1 MDLEVKEISNRRSKL
16 EITLS
21 VLKAIESGIDKPTR
35 IMYSANMSW
44 NPTQKV
50 LERLVQ
56 EGHIQVTEEF
66 GNKRAKKRYEITE
79 KGRNVLRYFHGAEEL
94 INI

>member
-1 MDLEVKEISNRRSKL
+1 MSNRRSKL
-16 EITLS
+16 EIMLN
-21 VLKAIESGIDKPTR
+21 VLGTIEGGVDKPTR

-50 LERLVQ
+50 LDKLVR
-56 EGHIQVTEEF
+56 EGHITVTEEF
-66 GNKRAKKRYEITE
+66 GAQRAKKRYEITE
-79 KGRNVLRYFHGAEEL
+79 KGRNVLKYFQGAEEL

>member
-1 MDLEVKEISNRRSKL
+1 MSARRSKL
-16 EITLS
+16 EIMLN
-21 VLKAIESGIDKPTR
+21 VLGAIEKGIDKPTR

-50 LERLVQ
+50 LDKLIK
-56 EGHIQVTEEF
+56 EGHILVTEEYSTQ
-66 GNKRAKKRYEITE
+66 RAKKRYVITE
-79 KGRNVLRYFHGAEEL
+79 KGRNVLKYFKGAEEL